1 MIFSNKTLLLFA
13 ITFFIL
19 SCSSSPETFVSK
31 VEGAH
36 KKDAFLNHAAIAFDL
51 QLFFGGTER
60 FNGRITWATN
70 SSKGELNYSD
80 GRKIEVNEMEIIFSD
95 TSMSEESARFTAYT
109 WSYFFM
115 LPFKLSDP
123 GTRWNDYENKSM
135 NGEEYNVEK
144 LSFESGTGDAPDDWY
159 VVYANKETDLI
170 HVASYIVTA
179 GQSVEEAEKD
189 PHAIKYEDYR
199 EIDGVPIAHKWS
211 FWGWT
216 ETEGLTEQLGYANL
230 NNISFVENY

>member
-1 MIFSNKTLLLFA
+1 MTFLNKLLF
-13 ITFFIL
+13 IL
-19 SCSSSPETFVSK
+19 LGILAFSCSSAPKTFVEK
-31 VEGAH
+31 VEEAH
-36 KKDAFLNHAAIAFDL
+36 GKSTFSKHSTIAFDL

-70 SSKGELNYSD
+70 SSKGKLDYMD
-80 GRKIEVNEMEIIFSD
+80 GRNIEVNEMEITYSD

-115 LPFKLSDP
+115 LPYKLSDP
-123 GTRWNDYENKSM
+123 GTQWNDYENKSM
-135 NGEEYNVEK
+135 NGTEYDVEK
-144 LSFESGTGDAPDDWY
+144 LSFESGTGDAPDDCY
-159 VVYANKETDLI
+159 VVYADKESHLI

-189 PHAIKYEDYR
+189 PHAIKYDEYK

-216 ETEGLTEQLGYANL
+216 ETEGLTDELGYANL
-230 NNISFVENY
+230 SNICFVEDF